1 MINGGGVGNA
11 DGASSRMTTR
21 RRSSPCDAPSGADD
35 SYRHE
40 SEAPAT
46 LEQLIASDGELVA
59 RILRRAGVLEGSIDD
74 AVQQVF
80 LVAARK
86 LAVVRAG
93 SGRAFLLG
101 IALNVAAHARR
112 RVARRREVDDQGCE
126 HVHDGAP
133 LPDDAL
139 DAARLAAVV
148 SQTLEALPAELRT
161 ILVLVDVE
169 EHTMA
174 HVAALLAIPRGTVA
188 SRLRRARA
196 ELAVAVGRVRPSRRM
211 RAARAIPPRGTPS

>member
-1 MINGGGVGNA
+1 MTPDDRPAA
-11 DGASSRMTTR
+11 DEPVS
-21 RRSSPCDAPSGADD
+21 
-35 SYRHE
+35 
-40 SEAPAT
+40 
-46 LEQLIASDGELVA
+46 LEQLIASHGELVA
-59 RILRRAGVLEGSIDD
+59 RILRRAGVLEDSVDD

-86 LAVVRAG
+86 LSVVRAG

-112 RVARRREVDDQGCE
+112 RLARRREVGEEGSHEALDL
-126 HVHDGAP
+126 AP

-139 DAARLAAVV
+139 DAARLAVVV
-148 SQTLEALPAELRT
+148 SKMLEALPPDLRVV
-161 ILVLVDVE
+161 LLLVDVE

-174 HVAALLAIPRGTVA
+174 QAADLLSIPRGTVA

-196 ELAVAVGRVRPSRRM
+196 ELASAVGRVRPSRRM
-211 RAARAIPPRGTPS
+211 RAAQARTS